1 MLELNRMTD
10 IEAKF
15 DVLMSKM
22 TTQER
27 RSYLENSVGTEE
39 GGE

>member
-1 MLELNRMTD
+1 MLELNRITT
-10 IEAKF
+10 IETKL

-27 RSYLENSVGTEE
+27 ISH
-39 GGE
+39 